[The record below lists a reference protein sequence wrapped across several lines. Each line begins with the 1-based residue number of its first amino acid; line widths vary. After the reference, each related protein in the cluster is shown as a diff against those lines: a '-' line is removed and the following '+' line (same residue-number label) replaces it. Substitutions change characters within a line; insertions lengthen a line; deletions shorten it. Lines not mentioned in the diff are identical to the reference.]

1 MRLIIKKLKSQSGF
15 TLIEI
20 LITLA
25 LMAVVSVPIAASLI
39 LGLRIYDA
47 EVEVDRTFQNQQDV
61 FMMIKNEVRQNP
73 SQVDVVQ
80 LSGGDYAIEIGQS
93 SKLIRYYMSQSK
105 IYKQTATQTI
115 EILTDVK
122 SFKLNNLVRNSN
134 NTLKSFTL
142 EMVSSFND
150 RDQILTAD
158 FALDRY

>member
-1 MRLIIKKLKSQSGF
+1 
-15 TLIEI
+15 
-20 LITLA
+20 
-25 LMAVVSVPIAASLI
+25 MAVVSVPIAASLI
-39 LGLRIYDA
+39 LGLRIYDT